1 LDQPLYYTQEFAQK
15 ASVTVRTLRY
25 YDQVGLLSPTQH
37 SASGYR
43 LYSDADLES
52 LQQILALKF
61 LGLSLDEIKVCLLH
75 GPTRLQ
81 EALALQKRLMAEKR
95 AQLDT
100 VIQALTQT
108 EKLLQTNRCDWDA
121 IVHVIQVLQM
131 EQNKEW
137 VKKYFTDE
145 QQQQMTQLSEQSYSD
160 AARQKMTQ
168 WGEWTEEDQ
177 RKVDAQYASLTAEV
191 KRLVSAGADP
201 GSPDAQAAAK
211 TQIDLL
217 LRFTKGDP
225 DIQAGLYKWWQNFS
239 QLPPE
244 QQPIQ
249 SPYSSDDWNF
259 LNKAMEIY
267 KERQ

>member
-1 LDQPLYYTQEFAQK
+1 
-15 ASVTVRTLRY
+15 
-25 YDQVGLLSPTQH
+25 LLSPSCYTE
-37 SASGYR
+37 AGYR
-43 LYSDADLES
+43 LYSDDDLLT

-100 VIQALTQT
+100 VIQALTET

-121 IVHVIQVLQM
+121 IVSVIQVLQM

-145 QQQQMTQLSEQSYSD
+145 QRQQMTQLSEQSYSD
-160 AARQKMTQ
+160 AARQKMAQ
-168 WGEWTEEDQ
+168 WGEWTEENQ
-177 RKVDAQYASLTAEV
+177 RKVDAQYASLTTEV
-191 KRLVSAGADP
+191 KRLFSEGADP
-201 GSPDAQAAAK
+201 GSPAAQMAAK
-211 TQIDLL
+211 MQIDLL
-217 LRFTKGDP
+217 LSFTKGDP
-225 DIQAGLYKWWQNFS
+225 DIEAGLGQWWQNFS

-244 QQPIQ
+244 QQPMQ
-249 SPYSSDDWNF
+249 SPYSSDEWNF
-259 LNKAMEIY
+259 LNKAMEIC
-267 KERQ
+267 EAPPL